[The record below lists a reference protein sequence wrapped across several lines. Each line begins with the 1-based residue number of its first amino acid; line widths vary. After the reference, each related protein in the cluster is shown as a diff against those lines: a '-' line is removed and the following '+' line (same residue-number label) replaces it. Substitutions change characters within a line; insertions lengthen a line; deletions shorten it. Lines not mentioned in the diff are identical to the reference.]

1 MSITSAIDYLSLLLR
16 RLAAVD
22 DNALLISNEEC
33 VEVPSDVWATMERL
47 KIVQQAQPAKSII
60 CDGCEENC
68 VRPVHIYPANVKSP
82 ARAFVVC
89 DVREDVG
96 RVNVDFERLNQWQ
109 VSEQQLAEMV
119 RDLLGNSTQ
128 SVANDKGLW
137 RLGMIEGGQHKAQV
151 SLKFD
156 GDAMVLA
163 SGHEVLLMELLSF
176 ENGALKIDLKKIK
189 KMVNEP
195 TGFSDDVESTKARNA
210 RMLKRKNELKSQ
222 KVRNFNQQIAKEE
235 NLSLT
240 AVKNAISSA
249 EKEQQ
254 AQLNPQSSN
263 KFKNIFPTQSSQ
275 SKT

>member
-1 MSITSAIDYLSLLLR
+1 MSIISAIDYLSLLLR
-16 RLAAVD
+16 QLAAVD
-22 DNALLISNEEC
+22 DDKFLISHEER
-33 VEVPSDVWATMERL
+33 VEVPDDVWATMAQL
-47 KIVQQAQPAKSII
+47 KIVQQAQHAKSVI

-119 RDLLGNSTQ
+119 RDLLGNTQ
-128 SVANDKGLW
+128 SMAKDNALW
-137 RLGMIEGGQHKAQV
+137 RLGMVNGGTHKSQV

-156 GDAMVLA
+156 CDAWVLA
-163 SGHEVLLMELLSF
+163 SGHSVLLMELLSIDK
-176 ENGALKIDLKKIK
+176 NTLKIDLKKIK

-195 TGFSDDVESTKARNA
+195 TGFSDDFESTKVRNA
-210 RMLKRKNELKSQ
+210 RMLKRKNELESQ

-235 NLSLT
+235 NLSLA
-240 AVKNAISSA
+240 AVKNAIKSA

-254 AQLNPQSSN
+254 AQLSPQSSN
-263 KFKNIFPTQSSQ
+263 KFKNIFSTQSSQ
-275 SKT
+275 SKK